1 MAVFSK
7 GKRHSTEFSTSPSR
21 ENCSRSA
28 AEVSTPVSKAEKAVA
43 SKTILGVNENAA
55 VKKKTAVE
63 KPKKLSPRGPKKK
76 GIHQAR
82 RKSWP
87 R

>member
-1 MAVFSK
+1 
-7 GKRHSTEFSTSPSR
+7 
-21 ENCSRSA
+21 
-28 AEVSTPVSKAEKAVA
+28 VA

-55 VKKKTAVE
+55 VKKKTAVKKTAVE